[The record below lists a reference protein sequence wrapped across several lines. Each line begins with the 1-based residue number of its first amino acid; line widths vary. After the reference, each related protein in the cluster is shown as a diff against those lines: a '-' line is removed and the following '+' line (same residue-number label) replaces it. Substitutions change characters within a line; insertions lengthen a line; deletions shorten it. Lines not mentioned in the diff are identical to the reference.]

1 MPPQGSL
8 TGTQTATKNYLVF
21 DQFETMDT
29 QSARHALPPNRLAWL
44 ENLQPVGPNNLRTVP
59 GPNSAL
65 TSIAGVQA
73 QKVFYA
79 FLLNTDYE
87 IVCATNGAMYAVNI
101 ASGTVTT
108 IAAAGTFSAPD
119 VTVWQSSV
127 LLIADPTAGYS
138 GWNGTTLSKPGGV
151 SLNLLVTAG
160 GSGYTAGATA
170 VISGGSGSGATCS
183 VTVVAGVVTALK
195 LTNAGVNYLATDT
208 LTVTISPVAGGSG
221 ATGSAKVWP
230 IFTITPTT
238 LAVYSGR
245 VWLGGGRVL
254 TWTGVTG
261 YDDASSADASGST
274 IIPDADLVHA
284 VTALRSLNNYLWIFG
299 DNSIKQIGTVSVSG
313 STTNFSIVTLSSD
326 TGTTFQQSIASYNRL
341 VLFANKTGV
350 YAVLG
355 SSVQKISDQM
365 DGIFQ
370 NTDFSQPLCAALND
384 INSIRCYMLLLRYI
398 DPLQGRTRSLIL
410 VFQSRKWFVA
420 SQGDS
425 LICMSTAVINGTLE
439 TFGSSGADVTQ
450 ILQNAS
456 QPVSVILRTALSH
469 HGKPQMG
476 KKALRAA
483 TAQIGSFSNVTMTID
498 TENGSINANYTMSF
512 AVIWLNALG
521 QVVTWLNALN
531 QLVTFSGSGFL
542 FQRTPA
548 AGTGIYLGLTLT
560 GSFSSYSFN
569 NGIIEFQE
577 TSVLAST
584 VAQ

>member
-1 MPPQGSL
+1 MPPAGGL
-8 TGTQTATKNYLVF
+8 TSKQTATKDYLVF
-21 DQFETMDT
+21 DGFETMDT

-44 ENLQPVGPNNLRTVP
+44 ENLQPIGPNYLYTVP

-65 TSIAGVQA
+65 TTIAGVTA

-108 IAAAGTFSAPD
+108 IAPAGTFSAPD

-138 GWNGTTLSKPGGV
+138 AWNGQTLTKPGGV
-151 SLNLLVTAG
+151 SINITVTAG

-170 VISGGSGSGATCS
+170 VISGGSGSGATAS
-183 VTVVAGVVTALK
+183 VTVVAGVVTALT
-195 LTNAGVNYLATDT
+195 LTNAGVNYLAADT
-208 LTVTISPVAGGSG
+208 LTVTISGVGPGSG
-221 ATGSAKVWP
+221 ATATAKPWP

-245 VWLGGGRVL
+245 VWLAGGRVL
-254 TWTGVTG
+254 TWTGTTG

-284 VTALRSLNNYLWIFG
+284 VTALRSLNNYLWIFA
-299 DNSIKQIGTVSVSG
+299 DNSIKQIGTVSVTG
-313 STTNFSIVTLSSD
+313 STTTFSIVTLSSD

-365 DGIFQ
+365 DGIFSRI
-370 NTDFSQPLCAALND
+370 DFSQPLCAALND
-384 INSIRCYMLLLRYI
+384 INSIRCYMLLVRYI
-398 DPLQGRTRSLIL
+398 DPIQGRTRSLIL

-439 TFGSSGADVTQ
+439 TFGSSGSDVTQ

-456 QPVSVILRTALSH
+456 QSVSVLLRTALSH
-469 HGKPQMG
+469 HGKPFMG
-476 KKALRAA
+476 KKALQAA
-483 TAQIGSFSNVTMTID
+483 TAQTGSFSNVTMTID
-498 TENGSINANYTMSF
+498 TENGSVNANYTMSF
-512 AVIWLNALG
+512 AVTWLNALG
-521 QVVTWLNALN
+521 LPVTWVNALG
-531 QLVTFSGSGFL
+531 QLVTFSGAGFL
-542 FQRTPA
+542 FQRTTA
-548 AGTGIYLGLTLT
+548 AGTGIYLGLTLSGT
-560 GSFSSYSFN
+560 FTNYAFN
-569 NGIIEFQE
+569 NGIISYQD
-577 TSVLAST
+577 TTALAST
-584 VAQ
+584 VGQ